1 MVVVPVSLSDL
12 GHMYKGVPS
21 LFNAGA
27 APSSGESPQGF
38 PMMPWEEENWGWEGQ
53 IFLELIDW
61 DKVAKVGLSW

>member
-38 PMMPWEEENWGWEGQ
+38 PMMPWEGENWG
-53 IFLELIDW
+53 
-61 DKVAKVGLSW
+61 